1 MIKRLKVILCL
12 LMLQSV
18 SFFAQHNQGLVEY
31 AITVKAADTTALQK
45 QRAALLF
52 DSKMA
57 LQFNDSLARMDF
69 KMGKGMLTTIIVNN
83 ALKEGISLNSTSN
96 GKFAY
101 YLNKEYFNKNDKA
114 DENVVV
120 KLLDEQKMVL
130 GYRCSRADLVS
141 GSTITTYWYTNELSF
156 DVKQQSLVNKN
167 IPGFPLK
174 YNTVS
179 DGLYMEFEAT
189 NIEFELK
196 NPEEAFSLK
205 VPEGFKVVK

>member
-1 MIKRLKVILCL
+1 
-12 LMLQSV
+12 
-18 SFFAQHNQGLVEY
+18 
-31 AITVKAADTTALQK
+31 
-45 QRAALLF
+45 
-52 DSKMA
+52 
-57 LQFNDSLARMDF
+57 
-69 KMGKGMLTTIIVNN
+69 
-83 ALKEGISLNSTSN
+83 
-96 GKFAY
+96 
-101 YLNKEYFNKNDKA
+101 
-114 DENVVV
+114 
-120 KLLDEQKMVL
+120 L